1 MQSDWQQ
8 QLRQIETATAH
19 ELSPD
24 APTDAETVE
33 LREGWTALAR
43 LLEDADRSSPLP
55 ELTLPSPKNRSRRAL
70 TLIALAAAVLI
81 AATVGWRIVG
91 RSAAPETDV
100 AVNVPEE
107 SAPEPLPPDREG
119 GPAEP
124 DGDVGSNVLVTDDS
138 WEDGLDDRLDDLTQ
152 QIAGIQGNGFLLDS
166 PFQLLDERIGEL
178 REKMDDL

>member
-107 SAPEPLPPDREG
+107 SAPEPLPPERE
-119 GPAEP
+119 
-124 DGDVGSNVLVTDDS
+124 DGVGSNVLVADDS
-138 WEDGLDDRLDDLTQ
+138 WEDGLDDRLDHLTQ

>member
-8 QLRQIETATAH
+8 QLRQIETATTR
-19 ELSPD
+19 ELSSD
-24 APTDAETVE
+24 VPTDAETVE

-107 SAPEPLPPDREG
+107 SAPEPLPPERE
-119 GPAEP
+119 
-124 DGDVGSNVLVTDDS
+124 GDVGSNVLVTDDS

-152 QIAGIQGNGFLLDS
+152 QIAGIQSNGFLLDS